1 MRQKNKAGKAVV
13 LWVLIGL
20 VLLAIVLV
28 LCVGIPYARAGSAA
42 GSVPPAPERS
52 EPTPRVKTAE
62 RIVEVEREVTAE
74 VIRDGLN
81 DMGLLT
87 TEEYYFTELVS
98 FSSIKTLFRLEL
110 PITKSAFLA
119 SYDGVIAAGIDFSK
133 ITVEKDEAARKI
145 VVRIPLPEIL
155 SVDINPESFA
165 LYSEKEGLGN
175 PISITDYNNAL
186 IELESSAAQKA
197 IDRGVLERAAENAQA
212 LIKTFILSL
221 VDAGDYTLRF
231 LPAAA

>member
-52 EPTPRVKTAE
+52 EPTPRVKTVE

-133 ITVEKDEAARKI
+133 ITVEKDEAAREI

-155 SVDINPESFA
+155 SVDIDPESFA

>member
-52 EPTPRVKTAE
+52 EPTPRVKTVE

-133 ITVEKDEAARKI
+133 ITVEKDEAAREI

-155 SVDINPESFA
+155 SVDIDPESFA

-197 IDRGVLERAAENAQA
+197 IHRGVLERAAENAQA

-221 VDAGDYTLRF
+221 VDAGDYPLRF

>member
-1 MRQKNKAGKAVV
+1 M
-13 LWVLIGL
+13 
-20 VLLAIVLV
+20 
-28 LCVGIPYARAGSAA
+28 
-42 GSVPPAPERS
+42 
-52 EPTPRVKTAE
+52 
-62 RIVEVEREVTAE
+62 
-74 VIRDGLN
+74 
-81 DMGLLT
+81 
-87 TEEYYFTELVS
+87 
-98 FSSIKTLFRLEL
+98 
-110 PITKSAFLA
+110 
-119 SYDGVIAAGIDFSK
+119 IAAGIDFSK
-133 ITVEKDEAARKI
+133 ITVEKDEAAREI

-155 SVDINPESFA
+155 SVDIDPESFA

>member
-1 MRQKNKAGKAVV
+1 MRQKAKAGKAVV

-20 VLLAIVLV
+20 VLLAIILV
-28 LCVGIPYARAGSAA
+28 LCMGIPYARAGSAA
-42 GSVPPAPERS
+42 DSVPPAPERS
-52 EPTPRVKTAE
+52 EPTPRVKTVE

-133 ITVEKDEAARKI
+133 ITVEKDEAAREI

-155 SVDINPESFA
+155 SVDIDPESFA

>member
-52 EPTPRVKTAE
+52 EPTPRVKTVE

-87 TEEYYFTELVS
+87 TEEY
-98 FSSIKTLFRLEL
+98 
-110 PITKSAFLA
+110 
-119 SYDGVIAAGIDFSK
+119 
-133 ITVEKDEAARKI
+133 
-145 VVRIPLPEIL
+145 
-155 SVDINPESFA
+155 
-165 LYSEKEGLGN
+165 
-175 PISITDYNNAL
+175 
-186 IELESSAAQKA
+186 
-197 IDRGVLERAAENAQA
+197 
-212 LIKTFILSL
+212 
-221 VDAGDYTLRF
+221 
-231 LPAAA
+231 